1 MSAAIPPFS
10 DLSGLATGLARRDF
24 SAVELAQWTL
34 DRLAADQTNSVLSL
48 LPEATLGQ
56 AKAAQQRLDAMRPEA
71 AQRERPGFSLLG
83 LPIAHK
89 DIFVTRGWPTTAAS
103 KILRGYLSPFDATV
117 VQRLATAGMV
127 CAAKLNCDEFAMGSG
142 NTHSA
147 FGPVKNPWDPL
158 AVPGGSSG
166 GSAAAVAAGHIPAAT
181 GTDTGGSIRQP
192 SAMCGLTGIKPTYGR
207 ASRWGMIAYASS
219 LDQAGPIART
229 ALDCAVL
236 LAAMCGFD
244 AKDSTSL
251 QLEEENFAAEIDQ
264 PFSGAP
270 ASAPLAGL
278 RVGLPKE
285 FFAEGLSAEVRS
297 AIDQAIGELTRLGAT
312 ACEVSLPR
320 TALSIPAY
328 YVIAPAEAS
337 SNLSRF
343 DGVRYGHRAAAPKD
357 LLDLYCRSRAEGFGA
372 EVKRRILIGT
382 FVLSHG
388 YYDAY
393 YIQAQR
399 VRRLVA
405 QDFDAA
411 FQDCDLIAGPVA
423 PTVAWNIDQ
432 AASDPLQEYLAD
444 IYTLGVN
451 LAGLP
456 ALSMPVGF
464 GSGSSTGK
472 PRPIG
477 MQLIAPRLKESLL
490 LKAAHHF
497 QSATDWHRKTPEHFG
512 AAR

>member
-1 MSAAIPPFS
+1 MTASIPDFS
-10 DLSGLATGLARRDF
+10 DLAGLAKGLANGAF
-24 SAVELAQWTL
+24 SAPELTQWTL
-34 DRLAADQTNSVLSL
+34 RRLADDGLNAVLAVN
-48 LPEATLGQ
+48 PEASLRQ
-56 AKAAQQRLDAMRPEA
+56 AEA
-71 AQRERPGFSLLG
+71 AQAQLTSALAGRAGSPGLGFSLCG

-89 DIFVTRGWPTTAAS
+89 DIFVTRDWPTTAAS
-103 KILRGYLSPFDATV
+103 KILAGYMSPFDATV
-117 VQRLATAGMV
+117 VEKLRYAGMV
-127 CAAKLNCDEFAMGSG
+127 CVAKLNCDEFAMGSG

-147 FGPVKNPWDPL
+147 YGPTKNPWDHR
-158 AVPGGSSG
+158 AIPGGSSG
-166 GSAAAVAAGHIPAAT
+166 GSAAAVAAGLVPAAT

-192 SAMCGLTGIKPTYGR
+192 AAMCGLTGIKPTYGR

-236 LAAMCGFD
+236 LSAMCGFD
-244 AKDSTSL
+244 QKDSTSL
-251 QLEEENFAAEIDQ
+251 ELDAEDFAAGIDQ
-264 PFSGAP
+264 PLPQAK
-270 ASAPLAGL
+270 AATPLAGL
-278 RVGLPKE
+278 RIGLPKE
-285 FFAEGLSAEVRS
+285 FFADGLSAEVRA
-297 AIDQAIGELTRLGAT
+297 AIDAALAELTRLGAHIR
-312 ACEVSLPR
+312 EVSLPR
-320 TALSIPAY
+320 TGLSIPAY

-343 DGVRYGHRAAAPKD
+343 DGVRYGHRAADPKD
-357 LLDLYCRSRAEGFGA
+357 LMDLYCRSRAEGFGH

-411 FQDCDLIAGPVA
+411 FADCDLIAGPVA
-423 PTVAWNIDQ
+423 PTVAWDID
-432 AASDPLQEYLAD
+432 APTTNPLQEYLAD

-456 ALSMPVGF
+456 AMSVPVGF
-464 GSGSSTGK
+464 GQAGAAQ
-472 PRPIG
+472 RPIG
-477 MQLIAPRLKESLL
+477 MQLIGPRLKESLL
-490 LKAAHHF
+490 LKTAYHLQA
-497 QSATDWHRKTPEHFG
+497 ATDWHTRTPPPVG
-512 AAR
+512 RSA

>member
-1 MSAAIPPFS
+1 MSVTPSGFS
-10 DLSGLATGLARRDF
+10 DLAGLAKGLATRAF
-24 SAVELAQWTL
+24 SAPELTEWVL
-34 DRLAADQTNSVLSL
+34 NKLAADPFNAVLATNPQASL
-48 LPEATLGQ
+48 EQ
-56 AKAAQQRLDAMRPEA
+56 ARAAQKRLDSKSD
-71 AQRERPGFSLLG
+71 RETSGPGFSLVG

-89 DIFVTRGWPTTAAS
+89 DIFVTREWPTTAAS
-103 KILRGYLSPFDATV
+103 KMLKGYMSPFDATV
-117 VQRLATAGMV
+117 VEKLAAAGMV
-127 CAAKLNCDEFAMGSG
+127 NTAKLNCDEFAMGSG

-147 FGPVKNPWDPL
+147 FGPVRNPWDPA

-166 GSAAAVAAGHIPAAT
+166 GSAAAIAAGLVPAAT

-219 LDQAGPIART
+219 LDQAGPMART

-236 LAAMCGFD
+236 LSAMCGFD
-244 AKDSTSL
+244 EKDSTSL
-251 QLEEENFAAEIDQ
+251 DLPTEDFAAGIDQ
-264 PFSGAP
+264 PLP
-270 ASAPLAGL
+270 DASNAAPLAGL
-278 RVGLPKE
+278 RIGLPKE
-285 FFAEGLSAEVRS
+285 FFAEGLSNDVRT
-297 AIDQAIGELTRLGAT
+297 AIDAAIAEFRRLGAQT
-312 ACEVSLPR
+312 VEVHLPR

-343 DGVRYGHRAAAPKD
+343 DGVRYGHRAANAKD
-357 LLDLYCRSRAEGFGA
+357 LQDLYCRSRAEGFGK
-372 EVKRRILIGT
+372 EVQRRILIGT

-405 QDFDAA
+405 EDFDAA
-411 FQDCDLIAGPVA
+411 FKNCDLIFGPVA
-423 PTVAWNIDQ
+423 PTVAWDID
-432 AASDPLQEYLAD
+432 APSSDPLKEYLAD

-456 ALSMPVGF
+456 AMSIPIGF
-464 GSGSSTGK
+464 GQAAHAR
-472 PRPIG
+472 RPIG
-477 MQLIAPRLKESLL
+477 LQLIGPKFRESLL
-490 LKAAHHF
+490 LKAAHQF
-497 QSATDWHRKTPEHFG
+497 QTVTDWHTRHPG
-512 AAR
+512 AAGNPS

>member
-1 MSAAIPPFS
+1 MSTTLSPFS
-10 DLSGLATGLARRDF
+10 DLLGLATGLSRRDF

-34 DRLAADQTNSVLSL
+34 DRLAADQTNSVLAL
-48 LPEATLGQ
+48 RPEATLRQ
-56 AKAAQQRLDAMRPEA
+56 AKAAQQRLDATRPEA

-89 DIFVTRGWPTTAAS
+89 DIFVTRDWPTTAAS
-103 KILRGYLSPFDATV
+103 KILQGYVSPFDATV
-117 VQRLATAGMV
+117 VQRLAAAGMV
-127 CAAKLNCDEFAMGSG
+127 CAGKLNCDEFAMGSG

-236 LAAMCGFD
+236 LAVMCGFD
-244 AKDSTSL
+244 PKDSTSL
-251 QLEEENFAAEIDQ
+251 QLDDENFAAAINQ
-264 PFSGAP
+264 PFKGAP
-270 ASAPLAGL
+270 TNAPLSGL
-278 RVGLPKE
+278 RVGMPKE
-285 FFAEGLSAEVRS
+285 FFADGLSAEVRS
-297 AIDQAIGELTRLGAT
+297 AVEQALTEFKRLGAT
-312 ACEVSLPR
+312 LCEVSLPR

-343 DGVRYGHRAAAPKD
+343 DGVRYGHRATAPSD

-405 QDFDAA
+405 QDFDTA
-411 FQDCDLIAGPVA
+411 FQGCDLIAGPVA
-423 PTVAWNIDQ
+423 PTVAWDIDQ
-432 AASDPLQEYLAD
+432 AASDPLREYLAD

-464 GSGSSTGK
+464 GSGAGR

-477 MQLIAPRLKESLL
+477 MQLIAPRLNESLL
-490 LKAAHHF
+490 LRAAHHF
-497 QSATDWHRKTPEHFG
+497 QSATDWHQKTPEHPG